1 LITFKG
7 IAVIARKPSCP
18 VRFVARPSSG
28 LIGEALLDRLDAEL
42 IDTRNSSVADGVS
55 PID

>member
-1 LITFKG
+1 LITFEG